1 MSQTRSWWS
10 LEHSHVVS
18 STSGNLFFQF
28 NIKKSPNLNFIV
40 FSTFKS
46 TNPSYFEKMRIRL
59 GWCMVLFSSE
69 IVHFTKWNI
78 LLKHC
83 WNVSKKMSVFVGKSR
98 REMER
103 FSFLPNLH
111 NGEKLV
117 WFHILFFSMK
127 KWKNSKSV
135 CDWTI
140 PRPGMIEFSFPNLF
154 GSFPDI
160 VSFNFFILT

>member
-18 STSGNLFFQF
+18 STPRNLFFQF

-83 WNVSKKMSVFVGKSR
+83 WNVSEKMSVFAGKSR
-98 REMER
+98 REMGR

-111 NGEKLV
+111 NGQERVKNWFDFTYFFFDEK
-117 WFHILFFSMK
+117 MK
-127 KWKNSKSV
+127 KFKICLWLDHTKTWDDRV
-135 CDWTI
+135 FFPTLFWII
-140 PRPGMIEFSFPNLF
+140 PGYCKL
-154 GSFPDI
+154 
-160 VSFNFFILT
+160 